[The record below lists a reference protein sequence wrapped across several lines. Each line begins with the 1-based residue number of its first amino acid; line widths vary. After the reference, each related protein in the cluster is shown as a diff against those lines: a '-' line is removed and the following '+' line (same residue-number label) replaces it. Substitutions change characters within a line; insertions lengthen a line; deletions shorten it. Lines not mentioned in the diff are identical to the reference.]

1 MRILNSLLILML
13 LLILGTSGYSQ
24 AGFSDDFSDGNFNAN
39 PIWLGET
46 AKFQIDA
53 NNQLQLNDATNSDPA
68 YLVTNSTAINNASWE
83 FYVEMDFSP
92 SGSNYGEV
100 YLVSSQ
106 QDLSQ
111 SLDGYFVRIGGVSG
125 SVDDVSLYRQ
135 DGNSQ
140 VEIIDGIDGIV
151 AQQPVKVKVRVTKDL
166 SGQWELFADTSTA
179 GNNYVSQG
187 TATDLTH
194 PQSAFFG
201 VLCHYTSTRSDKFFF
216 DDFVVNGQA
225 FQDTIKPLADSLLV
239 LDSNS
244 LELRFS
250 ELLDLSSVTLTT
262 NFTLL
267 NGGVNPTV
275 AAIDASDSSRLL
287 LDFSTNFV
295 SGTTYDLEVKNIN
308 DRNGNVMVTDTLSF
322 FYFESVPAAYR
333 DLVINE
339 FYPDPSPSNGLP
351 GGEFVEIYNAS
362 NKVFDLNGW
371 EIADGSSS
379 RILPSHIIQPQE
391 YVIICNSSDA
401 TAFQVYGTVVSVSSL
416 PALNNGGDAIRLE
429 DNVGNTI
436 DQLSYDLSWYQDPS
450 RDGGGWSIEQ
460 INPKTPCI
468 GANNFTA
475 SNASVGGTPGQQN
488 SVYDTTPDVTAPQVI
503 RARALSQ
510 DSVLVEFN
518 EFMDSTSVVN
528 GSYTFTTTA
537 VVGQVFNQA
546 PAYDAALLILSTPLD
561 SGIVHTLIV
570 NNVSDCAGNVI
581 SSSNIREVVLPA
593 QPSYRDVVINE
604 FLPDFSP
611 SFGLPQAEFIELYNA
626 SNKIFDLEGW
636 QIEDAS
642 SGGALSSRIFRP
654 GDFLILCSAGDL
666 ASYQTYGTT
675 MGVTSFPS
683 LNNAGDQIKL
693 FDKQG
698 QIIDRL
704 SYTDQWYQDAVK
716 DDGGFSLEQINPLT
730 LCNGANNFIASTN
743 IQGGTPGTQNSVYDT
758 TPDQIAPILLSAQ
771 ALAVDSV
778 LLRFNETLD
787 TVSVLSATYSFS
799 TSASVASAQNR
810 FPTYNEVLLLLSPPL
825 DSGVVNTITV
835 TNISDCPGNLI
846 GSQNQAEIVV
856 PAVPDYRD
864 VVINEFMCDPSPQV
878 GLPESEFIELYNAS
892 QKIFDLSNWTL
903 GDRSTISTLENH
915 IFRPGDYIIICSEG
929 SEAAFS
935 AFGLT
940 QGQSS
945 FPALTNS
952 GDEILLRDQKGQLID
967 YISYTD
973 QWYQNEDKNNGGY
986 TLEQIN
992 PNLPCNGSYNFI
1004 ASNAGSG
1011 GTPGQ
1016 ANSVLD
1022 QSPDLNSPTL
1032 SDILVFS
1039 ADTIELRFNEGVDT
1053 NSTITATYSFN
1064 PPNVVA
1070 DLIFEPKD
1078 VSKIKVVLVNPLDS
1092 GVLVSLNI
1100 QGIEDC
1106 SGNQLDE
1113 NERFSLALP
1122 EMARAND
1129 LVINE
1134 ILFNPRTGG
1143 SDFVELFNRSNKVVS
1158 LQNWMMAN
1166 WDDDSIANRELI
1178 INEPYLVFPGEY
1190 VGLSENVDNIVNEYP
1205 ATVRDVFIEVNDLP
1219 SYNDD
1224 EGGVYV
1230 LDAHNNLID
1239 GFRYDEDQHFELL
1252 NDEDGVSLERL
1263 DPNRPSADRDNFHSA
1278 SERVGFATP
1287 GYENSQFFPET
1298 RFDGTITIDP
1308 ETFSPDNDGFQDI
1321 LNINYQFGAPGYVA
1335 NVKIYDRGGRIVKDL
1350 VNNEL
1355 LGSLGTFSWDGITN
1369 EATKARVGIYVLHFQ
1384 AINPSGDEQVFKET
1398 FVVAARLD

>member
-1 MRILNSLLILML
+1 MRTLNGFLPFFL
-13 LLILGTSGYSQ
+13 LLIFATEVYSQ

-39 PIWLGET
+39 PIWIGET

-53 NNQLQLNDATNSDPA
+53 ANQLQLNDVTASDPA
-68 YLVTNSTAINNASWE
+68 YLVTNSTVINSASWE
-83 FYVEMDFSP
+83 FFVEMDFSP

-106 QDLSQ
+106 QDLTQ
-111 SLDGYFVRIGGVSG
+111 NLDGYFVRIGGVSG
-125 SVDDVSLYRQ
+125 AVDDVSLYRQ
-135 DGNSQ
+135 DGSNQ

-151 AQQPVKVKVRVTKDL
+151 GQQPVKVKVRVTKDM
-166 SGQWELFADTSTA
+166 SGQWELFADTSVA

-225 FQDTIKPLADSLLV
+225 FQDTIKPQADSLLV

-250 ELLDLSSVTLTT
+250 EFLDLSSATVTT

-267 NGGVNPTV
+267 NGGVNPTA
-275 AAIDASDSSRLL
+275 AAIDASDSSRLV
-287 LDFSTNFV
+287 LDFSSNFV
-295 SGTTYDLEVKNIN
+295 SGTNYNLEVKNLA
-308 DRNGNVMVTDTLSF
+308 DRNGNVMTTDTVSF
-322 FYFESVPAAYR
+322 FYFVPVPANQR
-333 DLVINE
+333 DIVINE

-351 GGEFVEIYNAS
+351 SGEFVEIYNAS

-379 RILPSHIIQPQE
+379 RSLPSHILQPNG
-391 YVIICNSSDA
+391 YVIICNSADA
-401 TAFQVYGTVVSVSSL
+401 SAYQSFGTVVPVSSL
-416 PALNNGGDAIRLE
+416 PTLNNGGDDLRLE
-429 DNVGNTI
+429 DNSGNTI

-475 SNASVGGTPGQQN
+475 SNASIGGTPGQQN
-488 SVYDTTPDVTAPQVI
+488 SVYDTTSDLTAPQVTQVT
-503 RARALSQ
+503 ALSE
-510 DSVLVEFN
+510 DSVLVQFN

-528 GSYTFTTTA
+528 GNYTFTTSA
-537 VVGQVFNQA
+537 VVGQVFNQ
-546 PAYDAALLILSTPLD
+546 PPSYDQALLVLSTPLD
-561 SGIVHTLIV
+561 SGKVDTLIV
-570 NNVSDCAGNVI
+570 SNVNDCSGNLISGNNLS
-581 SSSNIREVVLPA
+581 EVVLPA
-593 QPSYRDVVINE
+593 EPAYRDVVINE
-604 FLPDFSP
+604 FYPDPTP
-611 SFGLPQAEFIELYNA
+611 SIGLPQADFIELYNA
-626 SNKIFDLEGW
+626 SNKIFDLNGW

-642 SGGALSSRIFRP
+642 SGGSLSSQIFRP
-654 GDFLILCSAGDL
+654 GDYIILCPLADVSA
-666 ASYQTYGTT
+666 YQSFGFT
-675 MGVTSFPS
+675 MGVQSFPS
-683 LNNAGDQIKL
+683 LNNTGDQIKL
-693 FDKQG
+693 FDNQG
-698 QIIDRL
+698 NMIDRL
-704 SYTDQWYQDAVK
+704 SYSKDWYQDLTK
-716 DDGGFSLEQINPLT
+716 DDGGWSLEQINPLT
-730 LCNGANNFIASTN
+730 ECTGKNNFIASNN

-758 TPDQIAPILLSAQ
+758 TADQTSPALLSAQ
-771 ALAVDSV
+771 ALSADSV
-778 LLRFNETLD
+778 LLRFNEPLD
-787 TVSVLSATYSFS
+787 TVSVLSATYTFS

-810 FPTYNEVLLLLSPPL
+810 FPTYTEVLLLLNSPL

-835 TNISDCPGNLI
+835 TNILDCPGNSI

-856 PAVPDYRD
+856 PASPNYRD

-878 GLPESEFIELYNAS
+878 GLPDAEFIELYNAS

-903 GDRSTISTLENH
+903 GDGSTVSTLENL

-929 SEAAFS
+929 SEMAFS
-935 AFGLT
+935 AFGPT

-973 QWYQNEDKNNGGY
+973 QWYQNEDKKNGGY

-1004 ASNAGSG
+1004 ASNAGAG
-1011 GTPGQ
+1011 GTPGR

-1032 SDILVFS
+1032 GDILVFS

-1070 DLIFEPKD
+1070 DLIFEPQD

-1122 EMARAND
+1122 EMALAND

-1205 ATVRDVFIEVNDLP
+1205 ATVRDVFIEINDLP

-1239 GFRYDEDQHFELL
+1239 SFRYDEDQHFELL

-1263 DPNRPSADRDNFHSA
+1263 DPNRPSADWDNFHSA

-1287 GYENSQFFPET
+1287 GYQNSQFFPDT
-1298 RFDGTITIDP
+1298 RFDGQVSLDP
-1308 ETFSPDNDGFQDI
+1308 ESFSPDNDGFQDI
-1321 LNINYQFGAPGYVA
+1321 LNVNYQFGAPGYLA
-1335 NVKIYDRGGRIVKDL
+1335 NVKIYDRGGRLVKNL

-1355 LGSLGTFSWDGITN
+1355 LGSSGTFSWDGITN

-1398 FVVAARLD
+1398 FVLAARLD